1 MSREQPLTSPE
12 AIDDVVD
19 RYAVTEA
26 QAQLLVAKTAVA
38 KLVATVA
45 DDDMF
50 VLKGGTLLHHVHG
63 SPRVSLADIDYADG
77 RKEISAD
84 IAAVKNAISAEH
96 DLGFQLDVDAGA
108 WNQKG
113 GLISGEE
120 IPVFL
125 TIDASGGHPVNISV
139 AVRQGEVI
147 DMEVVEFH
155 PVGLLDGTVFRVQ
168 AVSLEEAAAEKI
180 IAWCIKGKPKHFH
193 DLAYIARRQPG
204 VDHMRV
210 AEMITVKFYA
220 EKDAEETREE
230 YAQRKL
236 NEPADLGRYW
246 SPESRMNSLRK
257 KWPDELGSELILDL
271 EEIER
276 QSESLA
282 DFDVAFKLAIE
293 CFGGVFD
300 RL

>member
-12 AIDDVVD
+12 AINDVVE

-26 QAQLLVAKTAVA
+26 QAHLLVAKTAVA
-38 KLVATVA
+38 KLVARVA
-45 DDDMF
+45 DEQMF

-77 RKEISAD
+77 RKEQSAD
-84 IAAVKNAISAEH
+84 IAAVKDAIRAEH

-108 WNQKG
+108 WNRKG

-120 IPVFL
+120 IPVIL
-125 TIDASGGHPVNISV
+125 TTDASGDHPVNISV

-155 PVGLLDGTVFRVQ
+155 PVGLVDGTVFRVQ

-193 DLAYIARRQPG
+193 DLAYIARKQPG
-204 VDHMRV
+204 VEHTRV
-210 AEMITVKFYA
+210 AEMITVKFHA
-220 EKDAEETREE
+220 EKEAEETREE

-236 NEPADLGRYW
+236 NEPADLRRYW
-246 SPESRMNSLRK
+246 SRESRMNGLRK
-257 KWPDELGSELILDL
+257 KWPNELGSELILDL
-271 EEIER
+271 KEIER

-282 DFDVAFKLAIE
+282 NFDVAYKLATE

>member
-12 AIDDVVD
+12 AIDDVVE

-26 QAQLLVAKTAVA
+26 QAHLLVAKTAVA

-45 DDDMF
+45 DDEMF

-77 RKEISAD
+77 RKKVSAD
-84 IAAVKNAISAEH
+84 VAAVKDAIRAEH
-96 DLGFQLDVDAGA
+96 DLGFQMDVDAGA

-155 PVGLLDGTVFRVQ
+155 PVGLVDRTVFRVQ
-168 AVSLEEAAAEKI
+168 AVSLGADDHPLRPSARGRQQRAQRGARTAAASTRRDS
-180 IAWCIKGKPKHFH
+180 P
-193 DLAYIARRQPG
+193 LATGFIRVLPG
-204 VDHMRV
+204 LQS
-210 AEMITVKFYA
+210 IT
-220 EKDAEETREE
+220 
-230 YAQRKL
+230 
-236 NEPADLGRYW
+236 
-246 SPESRMNSLRK
+246 
-257 KWPDELGSELILDL
+257 
-271 EEIER
+271 
-276 QSESLA
+276 
-282 DFDVAFKLAIE
+282 
-293 CFGGVFD
+293 
-300 RL
+300 